1 MELRFICGS
10 EGFIN
15 ICVYVRQSAHVPQ
28 RKYVTRHHLGFQVHT
43 LYMIPYSVLDGFS
56 ISEIECWYFYTGF
69 NTTPSLRIKSH
80 NSTGSIVTRK
90 VTKEN
95 RFLLDKFV
103 FTSCSP
109 QRQYVTKKH
118 TQQQQQKQKNCQ

>member
-1 MELRFICGS
+1 MLVF
-10 EGFIN
+10 
-15 ICVYVRQSAHVPQ
+15 
-28 RKYVTRHHLGFQVHT
+28 
-43 LYMIPYSVLDGFS
+43 LYR
-56 ISEIECWYFYTGF
+56 F
-69 NTTPSLRIKSH
+69 NTTQSLRIKSH
-80 NSTGSIVTRK
+80 NSTGSTVTRK

-118 TQQQQQKQKNCQ
+118 AQQQQQQQNCQ